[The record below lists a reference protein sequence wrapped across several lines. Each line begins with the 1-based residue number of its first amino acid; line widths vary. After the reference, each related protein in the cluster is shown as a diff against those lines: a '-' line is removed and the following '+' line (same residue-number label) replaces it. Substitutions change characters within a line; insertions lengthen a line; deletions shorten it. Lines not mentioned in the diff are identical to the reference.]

1 MASSIKDGCLT
12 SRFEMPYYVSD
23 VNPDYTAALGLFQHL
38 NTEELQKLLNDD
50 SRVESMVKD
59 LQQVKNAESER
70 EMLLA
75 SNKSL
80 ADFNL
85 SREPKMRQS
94 RQQIKELYEQAQE
107 LMQEVEQ
114 RKKTLDSMGGQSSL
128 ETMLALL
135 QTSAAQSEED
145 SEKIASSF
153 LEGETT
159 VESFLEQFA
168 DARKLAHLR
177 RVKVDKMTELLTNR
191 SRNPSR
197 LPGGAPP
204 PLPSRPAPPAPAPM
218 PSYPPAGAAP
228 YPVAHFAMPMP
239 WQ

>member
-1 MASSIKDGCLT
+1 
-12 SRFEMPYYVSD
+12 MPYYVSD

-50 SRVESMVKD
+50 SRVEAWSKTCNRSTVESVA
-59 LQQVKNAESER
+59 QVKNAESER

-114 RKKTLDSMGGQSSL
+114 RKKTLENSVEL
-128 ETMLALL
+128 
-135 QTSAAQSEED
+135 
-145 SEKIASSF
+145 

-197 LPGGAPP
+197 LPGGALP

-218 PSYPPAGAAP
+218 PAYPPAGRPLTRGPLCDAHALA
-228 YPVAHFAMPMP
+228 VALFVFVCHYEAGLC
-239 WQ
+239 